1 MKPSEGIGPRK
12 RLTRLAAMPGTSR
25 IPPLLALLAAVA
37 ALSGCGSQ
45 DDINGQIP
53 ATNADQLNAALNTVD
68 TAIESNDCATANS
81 AAHGFVDAVNQ
92 LPATAGTDLKEALQE
107 AGANLRDLVTTQCPP
122 TGATGPSGA
131 QPPATSST
139 PSTTESSTSSTADTT
154 TTTTTTTTST
164 SSTEQTQPQG
174 HGNGGD
180 NGEGNGNG
188 GGGDGGTG
196 GGTGG
201 TGG

>member
-1 MKPSEGIGPRK
+1 
-12 RLTRLAAMPGTSR
+12 MPGTSR
-25 IPPLLALLAAVA
+25 IPPLVALLAAVA

-68 TAIESNDCATANS
+68 TAVESNDCSTAS
-81 AAHGFVDAVNQ
+81 SGADGFIDAVNE
-92 LPATAGTDLKEALQE
+92 LPATAGADLKAALQE
-107 AGANLRDLVTTQCPP
+107 AGANLRALVDDQCPP

-139 PSTTESSTSSTADTT
+139 PSTTESSTSSTTDS
-154 TTTTTTTTST
+154 TTTTTTTST
-164 SSTEQTQPQG
+164 SSTEETQPQG
-174 HGNGGD
+174 DGNGGD
-180 NGEGNGNG
+180 NGQGNGNG
-188 GGGDGGTG
+188 GGQGGSGD